1 MANPEIDNYITEPR
15 RKTRGK
21 RILIMGLNDSGKS
34 TFAQLLRK
42 KLQCPYFNA
51 DTVRSQ
57 FRDTD
62 FTIKGRNRQ
71 ARRMKIL
78 CDFSLLLSH
87 DYAIADF
94 ICPTTETRQLFSPHH
109 LVFLDTVDRTPFLDT
124 QRMFIIP
131 TLYTNRDMRI
141 LFKKDFEDEVNRFIW
156 NFLKKSERR

>member
-1 MANPEIDNYITEPR
+1 MSKETN
-15 RKTRGK
+15 GK
-21 RILIMGLNDSGKS
+21 RILIMGLNNSGKS

-42 KLQCPYFNA
+42 KLCCPYFNA
-51 DTVRSQ
+51 DVVRAQ
-57 FRDTD
+57 FQDFD
-62 FTIKGRNRQ
+62 FTIRGRRRQ
-71 ARRMKIL
+71 ARRMRIL
-78 CDFSLLLSH
+78 CNWAIRTGH

-131 TLYTNRDMRI
+131 TLYTDRDMRI

-156 NFLKKSERR
+156 NFLKKSEGR